1 MTLREYVDSLRN
13 KTVAVLGIGV
23 SNTPL
28 VRLLLQNGVSVAVC
42 DKRTRQQ
49 MGALADEL
57 ERGGCT
63 LRLGPDYLEGL
74 HEDVIFRTPGL
85 RPDMPQIAAAV
96 SGGSV
101 LTSEMEAFFQVCPCP
116 IIAVTGSDGK
126 TTTTTIIAELLKAAG
141 HTVWLGGNI
150 GHPLLCDADRMQ
162 SHDFAV
168 LVLSSFQLMTM
179 ERSPHIAVVT
189 NLAPN
194 HLDMHRDMAEY
205 VAAKEN
211 IFRHQRAGDIAVF
224 NADNAITAEQA
235 GRAVGRSRL
244 FSRQGPI
251 ADGVFLRGEDIVCR
265 STAGERVIMTAA
277 DIKIPGAHNVENYMA
292 AIAAVDGLVPDE
304 VIRDFARRFGGVE
317 HRIELVRTYKG
328 VRYYN
333 DSIASS
339 PSRTIAGLRSF
350 PEKVI
355 LLAGG
360 YDKHIPF
367 DVLGPEVT
375 AHVKLLVLCGATA
388 GKIRAA
394 VEAAPDYRPGHPEI
408 LEVSSFRTAVE
419 TARDRAVSGD
429 VVTLSPACAAF
440 DQFPNFA
447 VRGKTFKEIVNSW
460 PEE

>member
-13 KTVAVLGIGV
+13 KTVAVLGVGV

-49 MGALADEL
+49 LGALANEL

-126 TTTTTIIAELLKAAG
+126 TTTTTIIYELLRAAG
-141 HTVWLGGNI
+141 HTCWVGGNI
-150 GHPLLCDADRMQ
+150 GTPLLDRVPEMTER
-162 SHDFAV
+162 DFCV
-168 LVLSSFQLMTM
+168 LELSSFQLMTM
-179 ERSPHIAVVT
+179 TQSPDIAVIT

-194 HLDMHRDMAEY
+194 HLDVHRSMEEY
-205 VAAKEN
+205 IEAKRN
-211 IFRHQRAGDIAVF
+211 IIRYQKPSARAVLNF
-224 NADNAITAEQA
+224 DNAITRELAPTAPGQ
-235 GRAVGRSRL
+235 VIP
-244 FSRQGPI
+244 FSRKTQIPGGFFVRDH
-251 ADGVFLRGEDIVCR
+251 ALCCE
-265 STAGERVIMTAA
+265 ERVILREEE
-277 DIKIPGAHNVENYMA
+277 IKIPGQHNVENYLA
-292 AIAAVDGLVPDE
+292 AIAAVDGLVPDA
-304 VIRDFARRFGGVE
+304 VIREVARTFGGVA
-317 HRIELVRTYKG
+317 HRMELVRVKDG
-328 VRYYN
+328 VSYYN

-339 PSRTIAGLRSF
+339 PTRTIAGLRAL
-350 PEKVI
+350 PGKVI

-360 YDKHIPF
+360 YDKKIPF
-367 DVLGPEVT
+367 DVLGPEVV
-375 AHVKLLVLCGATA
+375 AHVKALILCGATA
-388 GKIRAA
+388 QKIEDAVRAA
-394 VEAAPDYRPGHPEI
+394 PGFSAQALPIYREKC
-408 LEVSSFRTAVE
+408 LEDAV
-419 TARDRAVSGD
+419 ARAHDIAVAGD
-429 VVTLSPACAAF
+429 IVTLSPACASF

-447 VRGKTFKEIVNSW
+447 ARGDRFRALVKAL
-460 PEE
+460 